1 MKIRDADPLLKMKN
15 RTNKSTGSSSQ
26 VPEKKAIAIIIGW
39 LMIWWPVVILMLVLI
54 GAGITKYIWPQA
66 TMYSLM
72 IQMTKAISILM
83 LVIYVI
89 YTRLLAL
96 ETRKMADVSM
106 GLFYS
111 EKGRVASELS
121 ETTCNYNNLCDFAKS
136 ISQEI
141 HLKEKKIPLEEY
153 EEIVKAENLPA
164 VSLLIKNLS
173 ARSIEADKIEYSVR
187 HTGSDNKY
195 NTFIKIG
202 KEGTIKPWED
212 KIYYLIVAP
221 EGEIEIVVESIYYL
235 DTRGIV
241 NKTEIAKSLRIERI
255 RKPESTKNG

>member
-1 MKIRDADPLLKMKN
+1 MKTRNKI
-15 RTNKSTGSSSQ
+15 KSTGSSSQ
-26 VPEKKAIAIIIGW
+26 VPEKGW
-39 LMIWWPVVILMLVLI
+39 LSSVFDWLIIWWPVVVLTLILI
-54 GAGITKYIWPQA
+54 GAGITKYVWPQ
-66 TMYSLM
+66 TTIYSLM
-72 IQMTKAISILM
+72 IQMTKAISVLM

-96 ETRKMADVSM
+96 ETRKMADASM

-111 EKGRVASELS
+111 EKGRVASELN
-121 ETTCNYNNLCDFAKS
+121 ETTCNYNNLCEYAKS

-141 HLKEKKIPLEEY
+141 HIKEKRIPLKEY

-195 NTFIKIG
+195 DTFIKIG
-202 KEGTIKPWED
+202 KDGTIKPWED
-212 KIYYLIVAP
+212 KTYYLMVAP
-221 EGEIEIVVESIYYL
+221 EGEVEIIVEAIYYL
-235 DTRGIV
+235 DNRGIV
-241 NKTEIAKSLRIERI
+241 NKIEIAKSLRIERI
-255 RKPESTKNG
+255 RKPESTING